1 MKALFLLGALALT
14 PATASPPRPAPTLA
28 EDFADV
34 TSRTCYPVMAGQL
47 RWDPSKLDEERAAL
61 GKLGLTPG
69 IPGGVIDALP
79 RTLATTLNR
88 AVLASRRNG
97 EAHVLFA
104 LGPQTLGCEVIAVGA
119 PGSVTEAQM
128 IDLLGTPAHGWTRA
142 PALDRLSGPIQGRGF
157 VRRTGNGR
165 TLLLDLVVFT
175 EPVGTFRL
183 MAMVMSPPPGAKLP
197 EGF

>member
-14 PATASPPRPAPTLA
+14 PATASTPRPAPTLA

-47 RWDPSKLDEERAAL
+47 RWDPSKLEEERVAL

-79 RTLATTLNR
+79 PTLAATFNQ
-88 AVLASRRNG
+88 AILASRRNG
-97 EAHVLFA
+97 QAHVLFA
-104 LGPQTLGCEVIAVGA
+104 LGRQTLGCQVIAVGA
-119 PGSVTEAQM
+119 PGTVTEAQM
-128 IDLLGTPAHGWTRA
+128 VDLLGSSAHGWTRA
-142 PALDRLSGPIQGRGF
+142 PALDRLSGLIQSRGF

-165 TLLLDLVVFT
+165 TLLLDLVVMK

-183 MAMVMSPPPGAKLP
+183 MTMVMSPPPGAKLP

>member
-47 RWDPSKLDEERAAL
+47 RWDPSKLEEERVAL

-69 IPGGVIDALP
+69 VPGGAVDALP
-79 RTLATTLNR
+79 PRVAATFNR
-88 AVLASRRNG
+88 AVLASRRSG
-97 EAHVLFA
+97 DAHVLFA
-104 LGPQTLGCEVIAVGA
+104 LGPQTLGCQVIAVGA
-119 PGSVTEAQM
+119 PGTVTEAQM
-128 IDLLGTPAHGWTRA
+128 VDLLGTSAHGWTRA
-142 PALDRLSGPIQGRGF
+142 PGLDRLSGPIQRRGF
-157 VRRTGNGR
+157 VRRTVNGR

-197 EGF
+197 KGF

>member
-1 MKALFLLGALALT
+1 MKALLVLSALT
-14 PATASPPRPAPTLA
+14 LAPSAAAAQQSAPTLA

-34 TSRTCYPVMAGQL
+34 TSRSCYPVMAGQL
-47 RWDPSKLDEERAAL
+47 RWDPSKLQEERATL

-79 RTLATTLNR
+79 PTLATTFNR

-97 EAHVLFA
+97 QAHVLFA
-104 LGPQTLGCEVIAVGA
+104 IGPQTLGCQVVAVGA
-119 PGSVTEAQM
+119 PGAVTEAQM
-128 IDLLGTPAHGWTRA
+128 VDLLGSAAHGWTRA
-142 PALDRLSGPIQGRGF
+142 PALDRLSGPIQSRGF

-165 TLLLDLVVFT
+165 TLLLDLIVFT
-175 EPVGTFRL
+175 QPVGTFRL